1 MSKPPPPQQSNQQ
14 QGGTS
19 SYSNTSNFFVDERKG
34 EVNELKQ
41 VDLAATIDRFI
52 ICIPKFFLV
61 TASPQLKH

>member
-41 VDLAATIDRFI
+41 VDLAAIIDCFK
-52 ICIPKFFLV
+52 ICILKNFLV
-61 TASPQLKH
+61 TD